1 MGKYSI
7 IPSKVNWA
15 NHVSCDLKCEPIIYL
30 TSRKTCLNLKWFWHS
45 LLMTCIRFSGGTIEA
60 NRAFVGVF
68 TLFQVSILPPQC
80 KSNPSARFKSHLE
93 RKGELRVKVYSSIEK
108 AFSVHKRTLVQ
119 NRCWAFEDLAEVAIL
134 ISSHRQACLSS
145 MSHASFNNGAFAYYD
160 SICSFCF
167 LN

>member
-1 MGKYSI
+1 
-7 IPSKVNWA
+7 
-15 NHVSCDLKCEPIIYL
+15 
-30 TSRKTCLNLKWFWHS
+30 
-45 LLMTCIRFSGGTIEA
+45 MTCIRFSGGTIEA

-160 SICSFCF
+160 SIRSFCF
-167 LN
+167 LNEHYTASSFCNYAASQLCFAAQLAIYSKCAHEPLRKFVKCYSRL